1 MKKRSSLER
10 RMLNYFLLIAVASLL
25 ITVEFVWAIG
35 KIMPQA
41 SLPASQTVEAVRH
54 GIESLRQKTLLM
66 FVVQAVETLI
76 ILVMFVRKITTP
88 LQQMADEAEIISE
101 GDLSRIIPVRTR
113 DEIGL
118 IGQTINALTS
128 NIQEMAAVGSHTEA
142 SVRRPLAELRQR
154 WKSDPVSTK
163 KLGDI
168 EAILDSFKHIA
179 RHVKM
184 LPGPLD
190 SQEEG
195 LS

>member
-35 KIMPQA
+35 GAMPQS
-41 SLPASQTVEAVRH
+41 SLPASEIIDSVRH
-54 GIESLRQKTLLM
+54 GIESLRSKALLM

-76 ILVMFVRKITTP
+76 VLVMFVRKITTP
-88 LQQMADEAEIISE
+88 LQQMVDEAEIISD
-101 GDLSRIIPVRTR
+101 GDLSRIIPIRTR

-128 NIQEMAAVGSHTEA
+128 NIQEIAALGLHTEE
-142 SVRRPLAELRQR
+142 SLRLPLADLRQR
-154 WKSDPVSTK
+154 WESDPVSTK

-168 EAILDSFKHIA
+168 EAILDSFTNIA
-179 RHVKM
+179 QHVKM

-190 SQEEG
+190 SHEEAR
-195 LS
+195 S

>member
-1 MKKRSSLER
+1 VKKRSSLER

-35 KIMPQA
+35 DLTLQ
-41 SLPASQTVEAVRH
+41 SYLPASEAIDSVKH
-54 GIESLRQKTLLM
+54 GIESLRNKALLM
-66 FVVQAVETLI
+66 FVVQAVETFI
-76 ILVMFVRKITTP
+76 VLVMFVRKITTP
-88 LQQMADEAEIISE
+88 LQQMVDEAEIISE
-101 GDLSRIIPVRTR
+101 GDLSRVIPIRTR

-128 NIQEMAAVGSHTEA
+128 NIQEMAALGLSTEA

-154 WKSDPVSTK
+154 WETDPVSIK
-163 KLGDI
+163 KLGDVV
-168 EAILDSFKHIA
+168 ASLDSYRHIA

-184 LPGPLD
+184 MPGPLD

-195 LS
+195 QA